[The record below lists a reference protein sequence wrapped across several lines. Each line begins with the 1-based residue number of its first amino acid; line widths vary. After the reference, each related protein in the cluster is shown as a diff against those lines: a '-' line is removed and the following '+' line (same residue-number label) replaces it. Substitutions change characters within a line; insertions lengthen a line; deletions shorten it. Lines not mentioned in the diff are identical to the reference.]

1 MDDRPRT
8 TAPAENSAD
17 EDFPARIA
25 GMLEETAT
33 KVRTLTTDRVAGYV
47 LWAAIGLT
55 LGFLGLL
62 IIIFLLVSVFRFL
75 DSGLGD
81 LLGSDTW
88 GNVLAY
94 VVFGGLFL
102 GGGVFMWSKRHP
114 TTEEA

>member
-8 TAPAENSAD
+8 TAPEQD
-17 EDFPARIA
+17 TVEDDFPARIA

-33 KVRTLTTDRVAGYV
+33 KVRTLTTDKLAGYV

-62 IIIFLLVSVFRFL
+62 IVIFLLVSLFRFL
-75 DSGLGD
+75 GSGFGD

-94 VVFGGLFL
+94 LVFGGLFL
-102 GGGVFMWSKRHP
+102 GGGAFMWSKRHP